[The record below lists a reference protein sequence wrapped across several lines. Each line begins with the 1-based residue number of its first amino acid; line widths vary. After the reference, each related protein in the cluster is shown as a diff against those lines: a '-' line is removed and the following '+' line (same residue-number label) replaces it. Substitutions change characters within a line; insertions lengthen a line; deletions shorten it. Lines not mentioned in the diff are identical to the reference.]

1 LDTPP
6 DSRVTLKRD
15 DGSFLEGTGLEAD
28 LRRMEI
34 KLKNGVIG
42 RYVSEEE

>member
-1 LDTPP
+1 METPTET
-6 DSRVTLKRD
+6 RVTLKKD

-34 KLKNGVIG
+34 KLKGGVQG
-42 RYVSEEE
+42 RYVTEEE